1 MCPCQSTL
9 TNKDVTNMRIM
20 ARPGPAPLLLGQSP
34 ALASIYRVYT
44 VQILTSCFS
53 TRGIGAPLPSA
64 SASWQSY
71 CPKIFANHVLNNQ
84 NDYPRVQN
92 THHKFMRA
100 SYMKH
105 FAKFLAIL
113 HHNASFF
120 NFCFII
126 NFGFIKNLLH
136 ILEILKYNLLLS
148 LSLCY

>member
-1 MCPCQSTL
+1 MWNITK
-9 TNKDVTNMRIM
+9 TT
-20 ARPGPAPLLLGQSP
+20 
-34 ALASIYRVYT
+34 
-44 VQILTSCFS
+44 
-53 TRGIGAPLPSA
+53 GAPQNQCMYLDIM
-64 SASWQSY
+64 
-71 CPKIFANHVLNNQ
+71 PKILLISLTLLKTCKQYNRILSVWVTFTSQFSQSHTVLCCSPGQ
-84 NDYPRVQN
+84 ITPIRHTRILYCRVQK

-136 ILEILKYNLLLS
+136 IFDILKLS
-148 LSLCY
+148 LSEITLLLNVTAW